1 MGNKTQ
7 AEMETKAEL
16 VAVDAPPVGSG
27 ERTGVWKRRLA
38 PLQTDENTG
47 QWFRVFVTSLA
58 QARTYKWN
66 LENGKLKA
74 PTGIF
79 EYAAGSLDEATE
91 DGDAG
96 LFARYIGPEDE
107 SEAEVEVEAPESED
121 ADQE

>member
-7 AEMETKAEL
+7 AEMESKAEL
-16 VAVDAPPVGSG
+16 VAVDSPPVGSG

-38 PLQTDENTG
+38 ALQTDENTG

-74 PTGIF
+74 PAGIF
-79 EYAAGSLDEATE
+79 EYAAGTLDEPTE

-96 LFARYIGPEDE
+96 VFARYIGPEDE
-107 SEAEVEVEAPESED
+107 AEVEDEASESIEAD
-121 ADQE
+121 DQE